1 MKEVAETT
9 LAEKDQKEKNWYKV
23 YLCQRFVEKM
33 LRDKMD
39 REMNKF
45 NSVEMAYKNIKTAT
59 GVSTTEAL
67 ISKFLN
73 KQTTY
78 GNMLGKIAQ

>member
-45 NSVEMAYKNIKTAT
+45 NSV
-59 GVSTTEAL
+59 
-67 ISKFLN
+67 
-73 KQTTY
+73 
-78 GNMLGKIAQ
+78 